1 MIYDKQ
7 DCHKIQ
13 VQVFLTAGVYSM
25 APRENR
31 DAHYGNQRSMTEYLM
46 VHNSYKFPAEAQPE
60 NVPES
65 ILHQADEDQLKR

>member
-7 DCHKIQ
+7 DCRKIQ
-13 VQVFLTAGVYSM
+13 GQVFLTAGVYSM
-25 APRENR
+25 ALKENR
-31 DAHYGNQRSMTEYLM
+31 DAHYGNQRLMTECLM

-65 ILHQADEDQLKR
+65 ILRRVDADQLKR